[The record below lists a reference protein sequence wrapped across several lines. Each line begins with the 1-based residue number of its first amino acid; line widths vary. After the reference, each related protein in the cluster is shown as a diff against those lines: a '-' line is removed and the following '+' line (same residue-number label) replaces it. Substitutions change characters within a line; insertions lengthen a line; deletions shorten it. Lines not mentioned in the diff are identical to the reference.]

1 MHHAI
6 ALSAFNF
13 VFIMYF
19 RFWKFVC
26 FLMIS
31 FTEILLLFIYMSL
44 DYLS

>member
-1 MHHAI
+1 MLLHFLLLI
-6 ALSAFNF
+6 F

-31 FTEILLLFIYMSL
+31 HTEILLLFFYML
-44 DYLS
+44 LGYLS